1 MPVVWCPMTDL
12 RREEVVAY
20 VRTRGS
26 ATSRDVAD
34 HFGTTVKIAG
44 AHLERAERDETL
56 VRDDKRSPHVYSPRV
71 VAPAKGAPLTR
82 RMLVE
87 RIVAIDAEMA
97 ELREER
103 AMLVR
108 AVGS

>member
-1 MPVVWCPMTDL
+1 VTDL

-34 HFGTTVKIAG
+34 HFGITVKIAF
-44 AHLERAERDETL
+44 AHLDRAERDQTL
-56 VRDDKRSPHVYSPRV
+56 QRDDRRSPHLYSVRQMEAVPK
-71 VAPAKGAPLTR
+71 AAPLTR

-97 ELREER
+97 ELRLER
-103 AMLVR
+103 EMLVR
-108 AVGS
+108 AVGC